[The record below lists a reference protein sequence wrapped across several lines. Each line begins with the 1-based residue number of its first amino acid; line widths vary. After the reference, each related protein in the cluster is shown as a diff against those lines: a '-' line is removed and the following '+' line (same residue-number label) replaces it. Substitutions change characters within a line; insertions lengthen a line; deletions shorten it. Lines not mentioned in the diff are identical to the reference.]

1 VRPGESDKSMKW
13 IYPSQEAAPRGVK
26 LALLTEGNIQTTG
39 NWTDDGRFKAWQRLF
54 SRDKE
59 IERSAV
65 FNDMINN
72 ELIARRTSPKHAA
85 FMTQALEQMVSHG
98 KGAFIVDSGGKIR
111 GLDCHTII
119 VDDLT
124 ENK

>member
-1 VRPGESDKSMKW
+1 MRPGESDKSMKW

-59 IERSAV
+59 IERSA
-65 FNDMINN
+65 NT
-72 ELIARRTSPKHAA
+72 R
-85 FMTQALEQMVSHG
+85 
-98 KGAFIVDSGGKIR
+98 
-111 GLDCHTII
+111 
-119 VDDLT
+119 
-124 ENK
+124 